1 MRIIRF
7 RFRAVMHRAFV
18 IKVVNG
24 SGTYFI
30 FYYILLYF
38 DSTYYSVCLCHNAYV
53 PVKGTAAALHYPQHC
68 VSYC

>member
-30 FYYILLYF
+30 FITLFCILMVHITQFVYATMHMHL
-38 DSTYYSVCLCHNAYV
+38 
-53 PVKGTAAALHYPQHC
+53 
-68 VSYC
+68 